1 MVPWRL
7 RGVHNGD
14 WPLVQPLKLDGSR
27 HLVWGRLMRNPSEPF
42 DRELHDAKLSR
53 YRDLFIAGS
62 IGEAT
67 YRVSLEILGLRGQDV
82 TAEINLAKMEM
93 RGRPKKITF

>member
-1 MVPWRL
+1 
-7 RGVHNGD
+7 
-14 WPLVQPLKLDGSR
+14 
-27 HLVWGRLMRNPSEPF
+27 MRNPSEPF

-67 YRVSLEILGLRGQDV
+67 YRVSLELLGLRGQDV
-82 TAEINLAKMEM
+82 TAEVNLAKMEK
-93 RGRPKKITF
+93 RRAPSAILR